1 MGHSQAGRILVGNC
15 SWTDPTLIASG
26 GFYPAGVSSAAGRL
40 GYYASRFPIVEIDS
54 TFYGPP
60 NERNAQLWVERTPPG
75 FVFDIKVFALLT
87 GHGAAPDRLTPELQ
101 DLVPPEAAGKRN
113 VYLRDLPPTA
123 EALLWETHRR
133 ALAPL
138 QAAGKLGAVLF
149 QFPPW
154 FKAGRAGR
162 EHIRKAVRELDPFP
176 IAVEFRGG
184 GWLGDE
190 AATARTLS
198 FLESEGASYVSVDEP
213 QGFANSTPPLAVA
226 TARTAVVRFHGRNRE
241 TWQIRGRAASDR
253 FNYLYDEAELQEW
266 VAPIGE
272 LAERA
277 AVVHVLFNNNYRDYG
292 VRNARQMTALLG
304 LTAGAAPAT
313 SESAGPPDTAE
324 PTEASRTGNG
334 AVEGGAP
341 RARRRPPGQETL
353 L

>member
-1 MGHSQAGRILVGNC
+1 MAHTQAGRILVGNC

-40 GYYASRFPIVEIDS
+40 GYYAAQFPIVEVDA

-60 NERNAQLWVERTPPG
+60 NERNAQLWAARTPPG
-75 FVFDIKVFALLT
+75 FLFDIKAFALLT
-87 GHGAAPDRLTPELQ
+87 GHGAAPERLTPELQ
-101 DLVPPEAAGKRN
+101 SLLPASAAGKRN
-113 VYLRDLPPTA
+113 VYLRDLPA
-123 EALLWETHRR
+123 EAETLLWKTHRS

-138 QAAGKLGAVLF
+138 HSAGKLGVVLF

-162 EHIRKAVRELDPFP
+162 EHIRTAVRELDPFP

-198 FLESEGASYVSVDEP
+198 FLESAGASYVSVDEP

-226 TARTAVVRFHGRNRE
+226 TANTAVVRFHGRNRD
-241 TWQIRGRAASDR
+241 TWQIRGRSASDR
-253 FNYLYDEAELQEW
+253 FNYLYSEAELGEW
-266 VAPIGE
+266 VPQIRA
-272 LAERA
+272 LAARA
-277 AVVHVLFNNNYRDYG
+277 ATVHVLFNNNYRDYG

-304 LTAGAAPAT
+304 LAAGGPAVT
-313 SESAGPPDTAE
+313 SESVAAAAE
-324 PTEASRTGNG
+324 QG
-334 AVEGGAP
+334 
-341 RARRRPPGQETL
+341 TL